1 MKGFILRN
9 LYYTIFYVKT
19 NMLQD
24 FHICISVNLK
34 SATPFFPDFYHNE
47 ISVDRTEA
55 YLEPCQSLDGAFDG
69 F

>member
-1 MKGFILRN
+1 M
-9 LYYTIFYVKT
+9 
-19 NMLQD
+19 QD
-24 FHICISVNLK
+24 FHICISVHLK

-55 YLEPCQSLDGAFDG
+55 YLEPCQSLDGVFDG